1 MPHSIP
7 GLAAAFLGGALVAW
21 LNYLLSRRA
30 LRADGGAAAVSA
42 VRTLCSVGYLAAIYF
57 LAPFTPWERIWML
70 LGAALG
76 LTVPMAYFTVR
87 LLRETRRPPRG
98 DEAVDSQQN
107 DNNDNNKE
115 GS

>member
-70 LGAALG
+70 FGAALG

-98 DEAVDSQQN
+98 GEAVDSK
-107 DNNDNNKE
+107 NNNEKE

>member
-42 VRTLCSVGYLAAIYF
+42 VRTLCSVGYLAAVYF
-57 LAPFTPWERIWML
+57 LAPYTPWERLWML

-76 LTVPMAYFTVR
+76 LTVPMVYFTVR
-87 LLRETRRPPRG
+87 LLREARRTPRG
-98 DEAVDSQQN
+98 EAENGKDE
-107 DNNDNNKE
+107 NKRE

>member
-42 VRTLCSVGYLAAIYF
+42 VRTLCSVGYLAAVYF
-57 LAPFTPWERIWML
+57 LAPYTPWERLWML

-87 LLRETRRPPRG
+87 LLREARRTPRG
-98 DEAVDSQQN
+98 EAENGKDE
-107 DNNDNNKE
+107 NKRE

>member
-30 LRADGGAAAVSA
+30 LRAGGGATAVSA
-42 VRTLCSVGYLAAIYF
+42 VRTLCSVGYLAAVYF
-57 LAPFTPWERIWML
+57 LAPYTPWERLWML

-87 LLRETRRPPRG
+87 LLREARRTPRG
-98 DEAVDSQQN
+98 EAENGKDE
-107 DNNDNNKE
+107 NKRE